1 MRSCGVNWNTST
13 ISSVPRVTRPR
24 EPFNT
29 ECLVGLR
36 QANLPLCSRALDA
49 SALRGASAAITTADQ
64 NVMGLALRHPCCNDT
79 NIVHELHPHA
89 SVRIR
94 ILAIE
99 IDCARASIE

>member
-13 ISSVPRVTRPR
+13 ISSLPRVTRPR

-29 ECLVGLR
+29 QCLVGL
-36 QANLPLCSRALDA
+36 LDA

-79 NIVHELHPHA
+79 NIVHELQPHA